1 MTDIEKPKRLTDG
14 KGRSYDVSGFLGQ
27 GGQGT
32 VYALSGGKLAVKLLF
47 GRSQLQRDRLRSK
60 LAWLRTLPLESI
72 AIAKPIE
79 VLAPPHVGYLMQFC
93 SGMVSAQ
100 QLLAPPRGNSAVL
113 KWYIETGGLRRRLTL
128 LARLATVLARLH
140 GMGLAFAD
148 VSSRNV
154 FISED
159 PAANEV
165 QLIDADNLLY
175 ESSPGGSPIH
185 TPGFGA
191 PELVRDEAGVS
202 TLTDAYSFA
211 VIAFQ
216 MLSLVH
222 PLLGNFVRDGEP
234 ELEQEA
240 YAGRLPWID
249 STSDDR
255 NRASDGIPREMVL
268 SPKLKVLFER
278 NFGAGLVDP
287 NQRPRM
293 AEWLEALESAHG
305 FTVKCDSC
313 NSSFYARSQQCP
325 FCDSPVPQF
334 LTMVLRAWS
343 REMELSNLLRLAR
356 WRTGASAARHVVT
369 ANEGGTLTASVLG
382 VPGSADIKVTFEER
396 GVGVL
401 ASGPNRY
408 WMEQPGKEGV
418 VELGMRKRTLPV
430 GGAAP
435 VLLHFGPA
443 DTQHLVAEFEM
454 PRRSRP

>member
-1 MTDIEKPKRLTDG
+1 MTELERPKRLTDG

-27 GGQGT
+27 GAQGT
-32 VYALSGGKLAVKLLF
+32 VYALSGGKLAAKLLPTH
-47 GRSQLQRDRLRSK
+47 SQLQRDRLRAK
-60 LAWLRTLPLESI
+60 LAWLKTLPLESI
-72 AIAKPIE
+72 AIAKPME
-79 VLAPPHVGYLMQFC
+79 LLAPPHAGYIMQFC

-100 QLLAPPRGNSAVL
+100 QLLSPPRGNSAVL
-113 KWYIETGGLRRRLTL
+113 KWYIETGGLRRRVSL
-128 LARLATVLARLH
+128 LARLASVLSRLH

-148 VSSRNV
+148 VSPRNV

-159 PAANEV
+159 LTANEV

-216 MLSLVH
+216 MLTLIH
-222 PLLGNFVRDGEP
+222 PLLGDFVRDGEP
-234 ELEQEA
+234 ELEQES

-255 NRASDGIPREMVL
+255 NRSSDGIPREMVL
-268 SPKLKVLFER
+268 SPKLKLLFER
-278 NFGAGLVDP
+278 NFGAGLADP

-293 AEWLEALESAHG
+293 AEWLEAFESAHG
-305 FTVKCDSC
+305 FIVNCDGC
-313 NSSFYARSQQCP
+313 NSSFYARSSQCP
-325 FCDSPVPQF
+325 FCESPAPQF

-343 REMELSNLLRLAR
+343 REMELSGLLRLAR
-356 WRTGASAARHVVT
+356 WRVGAAAARHVVT
-369 ANEGGTLTASVLG
+369 VNEGGTFTAAALG
-382 VPGSADIKVTFEER
+382 VPGSADVKVTFEER

-418 VELGMRKRTLPV
+418 VELGLRKRILPI
-430 GGAAP
+430 GGTAP

-443 DTQHLVAEFEM
+443 DTQHLVAEFEI
-454 PRRSRP
+454 PLRRRP